1 MEIGVFIYYIINVT
15 EVYMRVGGSMWMWYD
30 LCHLRT
36 LEADLRGRPEAIQR
50 PQRLG
55 FWLEISFLTTE
66 MDGYWPNSRLWPR
79 RSASDDLKR
88 PQMTS
93 SDIKRP
99 NNWDFG

>member
-1 MEIGVFIYYIINVT
+1 
-15 EVYMRVGGSMWMWYD
+15 MRVGGSMWMWYD

-50 PQRLG
+50 PPMLG

-79 RSASDDLKR
+79 RSSEAACGRPRRSASSGL
-88 PQMTS
+88 
-93 SDIKRP
+93 
-99 NNWDFG
+99 G

>member
-50 PQRLG
+50 PPMLG

-66 MDGYWPNSRLWPR
+66 MDGYWPNSRPNSRLWPR
-79 RSASDDLKR
+79 RSLYDLR
-88 PQMTS
+88 TTS
-93 SDIKRP
+93 EVGLR
-99 NNWDFG
+99 

>member
-50 PQRLG
+50 PPMLG

-79 RSASDDLKR
+79 RSSEADLGGRPQAASDDLKQPHR
-88 PQMTS
+88 
-93 SDIKRP
+93 
-99 NNWDFG
+99 

>member
-1 MEIGVFIYYIINVT
+1 
-15 EVYMRVGGSMWMWYD
+15 MRVGGSMWMWYD

-50 PQRLG
+50 PPMLG

-79 RSASDDLKR
+79 
-88 PQMTS
+88 MTS
-93 SDIKRP
+93 SSLTVKKPLKTVKIC
-99 NNWDFG
+99 